1 METGRLLVVS
11 LDEIAKRWEIPVP
24 VIVHFI
30 VDCDMPM
37 EEEKRSEWFSSHSD
51 LILEE
56 KQKAFENL
64 LFPRELRPEPSKTP
78 A

>member
-1 METGRLLVVS
+1 MERGRLLVVN
-11 LDEIAKRWEIPVP
+11 LNELAKKWEIPVP

-37 EEEKRSEWFSSHSD
+37 EEEQRSEWFSSHSD

-64 LFPRELRPEPSKTP
+64 LFPRKFRPEPSKTP